1 MTIHTTLRRLSLKAI
16 KFLGVYIMAAVVL
29 VCYFEIGHDKGWP
42 KADQMYVR
50 FHGLVASAMP
60 TLSLHAHCTTND

>member
-1 MTIHTTLRRLSLKAI
+1 M
-16 KFLGVYIMAAVVL
+16 KFLVIYIMTAIVL

-50 FHGLVASAMP
+50 FHRLVASAMP
-60 TLSLHAHCTTND
+60 TLFLQTP